1 MGRYVIRRLLQLV
14 PVFFGTTF
22 IIFAAVFMLPGDPI
36 RALFGNRPPSP
47 EVLRVLTER
56 YHLDDPLLVQ
66 YGKYIGG
73 IFTRGDLGVN
83 FRNRPVLEIVLDAAP
98 VTIKLGLTAFA
109 IEIAIG
115 IVAGVMAGLRRG
127 GFFDNVVL
135 ICTTLI
141 ISVPVFV
148 LGFVAQLTIAGNQGW
163 LGGVE
168 LFPISFGQQTAWPQA
183 YLLPALILASLQL
196 AQLTRLT
203 RTSLVE
209 NLRAD
214 YVRTAIAKGLTR
226 RTVVGKHTL
235 RNSMIP
241 VVTLL
246 GIDVGGLMGGAIVT
260 EGIFNIPGMGLAIF
274 RGIGAQENTV
284 VVGISMVLVI
294 FFIVANLFVD
304 LLYGYLDPRIRYD

>member
-1 MGRYVIRRLLQLV
+1 MGRYVIRRLLQLI

-22 IIFAAVFMLPGDPI
+22 IIFAGVFMLPGDPI
-36 RALFGNRPPSP
+36 RALFGERPPP
-47 EVLRVLTER
+47 QALLDALTEK
-56 YHLDDPLLVQ
+56 YNLNDPLLVQ

-73 IFTRGDLGVN
+73 IFLRGDFGVN
-83 FRNRPVLEIVLDAAP
+83 FRNRAVLDIVMEAAP

-109 IEIAIG
+109 IEVVIG
-115 IVAGVMAGLRRG
+115 ITAGVLAGLRRG

-141 ISVPVFV
+141 ISIPVFV
-148 LGFVAQLTIAGNQGW
+148 LAFVSQLTVAGKQDW

-168 LFPISFGQQTAWPQA
+168 FFPISFGQQTAWPKA
-183 YLLPALILASLQL
+183 YILPAIILASLSL

-214 YVRTAIAKGLTR
+214 YVRTAIAKGLSR

-235 RNSMIP
+235 RNSLIP

-246 GIDVGGLMGGAIVT
+246 GIDVGTLMGGAIVT
-260 EGIFNIPGMGLAIF
+260 EGIFNIPGMGRAIF

-284 VVGISMVLVI
+284 VVGISVILVI
-294 FFIVANLFVD
+294 VFIMANLIVD
-304 LLYGYLDPRIRYD
+304 LLYGVLDPRIRYD